1 MNKLLNLLIIFLSL
15 NYLLPF
21 VINIIPSLPRD
32 LLVINLCTSL
42 GIFLVEFLY
51 NYMITKY
58 KYKTMTLKENIYK
71 SLFSALVVF
80 AGYYIYED
88 LKLHYNIN
96 IPGTTDDNSIR
107 SVFIIFF
114 MTFFIITKCLITP

>member
-42 GIFLVEFLY
+42 GIFLVELLY

>member
-1 MNKLLNLLIIFLSL
+1 MNKILNLLIIFLSL

-21 VINIIPSLPRD
+21 VINIIPSLPRN
-32 LLVINLCTSL
+32 LLIINLCTSL